1 MPAHWESCDKNALW
15 SMKFEKGTFI
25 WYNTYYHSRQ
35 AIKLILL
42 I

>member
-25 WYNTYYHSRQ
+25 
-35 AIKLILL
+35 
-42 I
+42 